1 MMLLTGPTLPQKHNE
16 NRYHH
21 VTVLLYTW
29 FSYSAR
35 NPGIVSRRDWTRRL
49 IGWLN

>member
-1 MMLLTGPTLPQKHNE
+1 MSPLTLLQHNTTPRRCII
-16 NRYHH
+16 RYHH

-35 NPGIVSRRDWTRRL
+35 NPGIVSL
-49 IGWLN
+49 I